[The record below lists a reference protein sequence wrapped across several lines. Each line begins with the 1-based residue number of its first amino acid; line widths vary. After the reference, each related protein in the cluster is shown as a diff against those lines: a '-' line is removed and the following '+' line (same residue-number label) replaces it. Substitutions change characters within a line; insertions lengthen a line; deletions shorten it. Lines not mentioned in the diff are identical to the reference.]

1 LAKSGSRG
9 REIAV
14 RLALG
19 ASRWQLVRQ
28 LITESILM
36 ALAGGALGLALASA
50 GMGSLLAM
58 APSTLPRVGDIR
70 LDARIFAFTFAV
82 SLLTGVLFGL
92 APAIYATRTNLSE
105 TLKEGE
111 GRASAGGR
119 RSRLRKGLVA
129 AEFDGRY
136 PIGEH
141 VYENGLLSEIIGV
154 VGDVKTYLDK

>member
-1 LAKSGSRG
+1 MIRRPPRSTLFPYTTLFRSLLGAIGFVLLIACANVANLLLAKSGSRG

-19 ASRWQLVRQ
+19 ASRCQLVRQ
-28 LITESILM
+28 LITQSILM

-82 SLLTGVLFGL
+82 SLLTGALF
-92 APAIYATRTNLSE
+92 A
-105 TLKEGE
+105 
-111 GRASAGGR
+111 
-119 RSRLRKGLVA
+119 
-129 AEFDGRY
+129 
-136 PIGEH
+136 
-141 VYENGLLSEIIGV
+141 
-154 VGDVKTYLDK
+154 